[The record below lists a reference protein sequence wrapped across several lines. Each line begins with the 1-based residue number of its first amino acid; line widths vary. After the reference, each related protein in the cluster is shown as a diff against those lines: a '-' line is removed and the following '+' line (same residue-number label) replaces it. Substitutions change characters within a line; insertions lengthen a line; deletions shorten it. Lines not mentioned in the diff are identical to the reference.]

1 MNYARALKIIRA
13 VKEISQQELAQKT
26 SLSTSLIS
34 RIESGDRTLSKSSLI
49 QISKKLDIPQNLITL
64 LAVEKGDNK
73 IIEGKD
79 AVRVGSILLK
89 IIQDERIN
97 TSNENKNA

>member
-49 QISKKLDIPQNLITL
+49 QISKKLDIPKNLITL
-64 LAVEKGDNK
+64 LAVEKSDNK
-73 IIEGKD
+73 TLEDND

-89 IIQDERIN
+89 LIQDEKSN
-97 TSNENKNA
+97 PSNENKSI

>member
-49 QISKKLDIPQNLITL
+49 QISKKLDIPKNLITL

-73 IIEGKD
+73 TIEGKD

-97 TSNENKNA
+97 TSIENKNA